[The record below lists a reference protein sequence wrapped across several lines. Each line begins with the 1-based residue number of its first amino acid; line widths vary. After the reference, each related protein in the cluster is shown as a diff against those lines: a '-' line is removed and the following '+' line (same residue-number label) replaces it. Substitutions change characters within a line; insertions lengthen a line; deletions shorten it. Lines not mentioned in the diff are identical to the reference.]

1 MSLLLTLKTKLPGK
15 SKGMRPWSLD
25 LRKALVIQQESE
37 IWNLKLNTDLQMR
50 ASLTHILISG
60 ICDLERE
67 TAYIISLLLISRQY
81 EIISHV
87 FSHCMYGHLWNHR
100 TLLWF
105 PLIMS
110 IPKIMGTQPSL
121 RCQATVISV
130 FNYGL
135 VVHLVYIFICIQG
148 HVSTESVLLYSTNS

>member
-1 MSLLLTLKTKLPGK
+1 MKMSLLLTLKTKLAGK
-15 SKGMRPWSLD
+15 SKGMRPWSLV

-67 TAYIISLLLISRQY
+67 TAYIILLPLTSRQY

-87 FSHCMYGHLWNHR
+87 FSHCMYGHLWTHR
-100 TLLWF
+100 ILLWF
-105 PLIMS
+105 PLMMS
-110 IPKIMGTQPSL
+110 IPKIMGTRPNL
-121 RCQATVISV
+121 RFQAIVIR
-130 FNYGL
+130 
-135 VVHLVYIFICIQG
+135 I
-148 HVSTESVLLYSTNS
+148 